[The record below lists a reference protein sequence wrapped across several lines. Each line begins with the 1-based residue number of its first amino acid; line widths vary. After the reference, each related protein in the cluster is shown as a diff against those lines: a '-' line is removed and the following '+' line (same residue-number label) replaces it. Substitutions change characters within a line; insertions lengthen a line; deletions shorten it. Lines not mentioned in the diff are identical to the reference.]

1 MDTLL
6 TLLPILGVLLV
17 GIISPGPSFILVAR
31 TAVAISRAAALASAA
46 GMATGAALLATAALL
61 GLHALLQRI
70 PTSFTALKLVGGLYL
85 IYLAFQTWRGAG
97 RPVSVTGQ
105 ADPQGGG
112 PARHFALA
120 LGTMVSNPK
129 AAVQYGVLFSAMLPA
144 SPTRSVTVALPIAV
158 FGLEATWY
166 TIVALALSAPGTRYA
181 YLRQKL
187 VVDRVAGALLA
198 AIGLRLL
205 LMTR

>member
-1 MDTLL
+1 MDALL
-6 TLLPILGVLLV
+6 TLLPILGVLVV

-31 TAVAISRAAALASAA
+31 TAVAISRVGALASAA

-61 GLHALLQRI
+61 GLHALLLQL
-70 PTSFTALKLVGGLYL
+70 PGTFTLLKIVGGLYL
-85 IYLAFQTWRGAG
+85 FYLAFQTWRGAG
-97 RPVSVTGQ
+97 RPVLVAGQ
-105 ADPQGGG
+105 VEPQGGG
-112 PARHFALA
+112 LARHFALA

-144 SPTRSVTVALPIAV
+144 SPTRSVMQALPIAV
-158 FGLEATWY
+158 FLLEASWY
-166 TIVALALSAPGTRYA
+166 TIVALSLSAPRTRNA

-205 LMTR
+205 FMVR